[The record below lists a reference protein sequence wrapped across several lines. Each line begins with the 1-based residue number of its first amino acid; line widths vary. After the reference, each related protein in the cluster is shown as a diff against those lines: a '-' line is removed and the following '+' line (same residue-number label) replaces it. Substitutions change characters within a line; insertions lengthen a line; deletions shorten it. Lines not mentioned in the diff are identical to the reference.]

1 MKATRLLILFLLL
14 LGAAGCAAPAEE
26 VAQPQ
31 TGDGAPTAPSI
42 AESPTTQPTATT
54 AATTAATASAAVATA
69 EPAAPTAVPTSSE
82 PVAAATVPPTLVT
95 SGRLPEGAFFLGSP
109 DAPITMIDYS
119 DFL

>member
-54 AATTAATASAAVATA
+54 AATASVAVATA
-69 EPAAPTAVPTSSE
+69 EPVAPTAVPTSSE